1 MKGFLCGENHWNAK
15 LDDSQVIQ
23 IRELYEVKNFKI
35 TQLSKIFGTSWNT
48 ISDIVK
54 YKVRTKPTTNRVQR
68 SIYLGGNYDYSG
80 LNEVWK

>member
-15 LDDSQVIQ
+15 LNDSQVIQ
-23 IRELYEVKNFKI
+23 IRELYEAKNFKI
-35 TQLSKIFGTSWNT
+35 TKLSKIFGTSWNT

-54 YKVRTKPTTNRVQR
+54 YKTRTKPTSNRVQR
-68 SIYLGGNYDYSG
+68 SIYLGSNYDYSG